1 LQSIFVNLK
10 NNEIVV
16 IIFKKKRVSRMIT
29 NTELEYKGD
38 LYPSEI
44 VSFKQEGDSVYF
56 HTDNSVILKLTVL
69 RDSMIRFRY
78 TTKGYFSNDF
88 SYAIDKSHSHGY
100 NFLEVTED
108 NHHYQIKT
116 SKVQCRIQKI
126 DMRVSIYDLNENV
139 LLEDELGFHWE
150 ESYEYGGNIVKMSK
164 ASKDGECFYGLGDKA
179 TQLNLKGKRVENFA
193 TDQYAFSKDQ
203 EPLYK
208 VVPFY
213 IGLQKKESYGIF
225 FDNTFRTYFDFCHE
239 RRNVTS
245 FWAEG
250 GEMNYYFIYGPLMQ
264 DVVTTY
270 TDLTGK
276 PELPPLWALGYH
288 QCKWSY
294 YPESNVKEVAAK
306 FRELQIPCDAI
317 YLDIDYMD
325 GFRCFIWNKNYFPDP
340 KRMVAELAE
349 DGFKTI
355 VIIDPGIKIDKE
367 YSIYKEA
374 LEKDYFCKRA
384 DGPFMKGKVWPG
396 ECNFPDYTN
405 PEVREWWAGLFKELI
420 SDIGVKGV
428 WNDMNEPAVMEVPN
442 KTFPMD
448 VRHNYDGNPCSH
460 RKAHNIYGTQ
470 MARATYHGVK
480 RFAYPKRPF
489 VITRSAYAGAQRYT
503 SSWTGDNVASWEH
516 LWIANIQVQRMCI
529 SGMGFTG
536 SDIGGFAE
544 QPSGELY
551 ARWIQLGVFHPF
563 CRTHSSGDHGD
574 QEPWAFD
581 EEVIDITRK
590 FVNLRY
596 QLLPYLY
603 TMFWQYIEEGIPMLK
618 PLVYYD
624 QDDTQ
629 THYRNDE
636 FIFGNQILVCPI
648 LEPNSLGRR
657 MYIPNGQWYN
667 YWTNE
672 FISGGKEIWV
682 DTKFDQIPIFVK
694 AGAIIPKYPVQQY
707 VGEKEITELTL
718 DLYFNEGKEKSEIYE
733 DAQDGYD
740 YKKGRYSLLS
750 LQTIGKEKELI
761 VQLHKEG
768 KYITSY
774 STFKINLFGLPFSVK
789 EIEIDNVKIDFDRKS
804 LDKENYLII
813 DKEFTELHIIGN

>member
-1 LQSIFVNLK
+1 
-10 NNEIVV
+10 
-16 IIFKKKRVSRMIT
+16 MIT
-29 NTELEYKGD
+29 NTELEFKGD
-38 LYPSEI
+38 LYPTQI
-44 VSFKQEGDSVYF
+44 VSFEHEVDSVSFY
-56 HTDNSVILKLTVL
+56 TDNSVILKVTVL
-69 RDSMIRFRY
+69 RDSLIRFRF

-88 SYAIDKSHSHGY
+88 SYAIDKKHTHGY
-100 NFLEVTED
+100 NFLEVTELD
-108 NHHYQIKT
+108 EYFQIKT
-116 SKVQCRIQKI
+116 SKVQCRIQKT
-126 DMRVSIYDLNENV
+126 DMRLSIFDLNENV
-139 LLEDELGFHWE
+139 ILEDELGFHWE
-150 ESYEYGGNIVKMSK
+150 ESYEFGGNIVKMSK

-179 TQLNLKGKRVENFA
+179 TQMNLKGKRLENFA
-193 TDQYAFSKDQ
+193 TDQYAFQKDQ

-213 IGLQKKESYGIF
+213 IGLQNKQSYGIF
-225 FDNTFRTYFDFCHE
+225 FDNTFRTHFDFCQE

-250 GEMNYYFIYGPLMQ
+250 GEMNYYFFYGPQMQ
-264 DVVTTY
+264 DVVTSY

-306 FRELQIPCDAI
+306 FRELKIPCDAI
-317 YLDIDYMD
+317 YLDIDYME
-325 GFRCFIWNKNYFPDP
+325 GFRCFTWNKEYFPDP
-340 KRMVAELAE
+340 KRMVAELAQ
-349 DGFKTI
+349 DGFKTV

-367 YSIYKEA
+367 YSVYKEA

-384 DGPFMKGKVWPG
+384 DGPYMKGKVWPG

-405 PEVREWWAGLFKELI
+405 PAVREWWAGLFKELI
-420 SDIGVKGV
+420 SEIGVKGV

-448 VRHNYDGNPCSH
+448 VRHVYDGNPCSH

-489 VITRSAYAGAQRYT
+489 IITRSAYSGAQRYT

-516 LWIANIQVQRMCI
+516 LWIANIQVQRMSI

-563 CRTHSSGDHGD
+563 CRTHSSGDHGN

-590 FVNLRY
+590 FVSLRY

-603 TMFWQYIEEGIPMLK
+603 TMFWQYIEQGTPMLK
-618 PLVYYD
+618 PLFYFD
-624 QDDTQ
+624 QDDAQ

-636 FIFGNQILVCPI
+636 FIFGEQILVCPI

-657 MYIPNGQWYN
+657 MYIPRGKWYN

-672 FISGGKEIWV
+672 EVTGGKEVWI
-682 DTKFDQIPIFVK
+682 DTKFDQIPLFVK
-694 AGAIIPKYPVQQY
+694 SGAIIPKYPVQQY
-707 VGEKEITELTL
+707 VGELEFDELTL
-718 DLYFNEGKEKSEIYE
+718 DIYYKEGVEKSTVYE

-750 LQTIGKEKELI
+750 FKTTGKEKELI
-761 VQLHKEG
+761 IQLHKDG
-768 KYITSY
+768 KFDTNY
-774 STFKINLFGLPFSVK
+774 SNYKINLIGLPFKVRK
-789 EIEIDNVKIDFDRKS
+789 IEVDNVKISFDKKAFEIENS
-804 LDKENYLII
+804 LVLE
-813 DKEFTELHIIGN
+813 KEFMELHFIGE

>member
-1 LQSIFVNLK
+1 
-10 NNEIVV
+10 
-16 IIFKKKRVSRMIT
+16 MIT
-29 NTELEYKGD
+29 NTELQYRGD
-38 LYPSEI
+38 LYPSRI
-44 VSFKQEGDSVYF
+44 VSFKHDVDSVFFY
-56 HTDNSVILKLTVL
+56 TDNNVILKVTVI
-69 RDSMIRFRY
+69 RDSLIRFRF

-88 SYAIDKSHSHGY
+88 SYAIDKNHSQGY
-100 NFLEVTED
+100 NFLEVSETESY
-108 NHHYQIKT
+108 YQIQT
-116 SKVQCRIQKI
+116 SKVQCKIQKA
-126 DMRVSIYDLNENV
+126 DLRLSVFDLDGNII
-139 LLEDELGFHWE
+139 LEDELGFHWE

-179 TQLNLKGKRVENFA
+179 TQLNLKGKRLENFA
-193 TDQYAFSKDQ
+193 TDQYAFQKDQ

-213 IGLQKKESYGIF
+213 IGLQNKQSYGIF
-225 FDNTFRTYFDFCHE
+225 FDNTFRTFFDFCQE

-250 GEMNYYFIYGPLMQ
+250 GEMNYYFIYGPQMQ
-264 DVVTTY
+264 EVVTTY

-276 PELPPLWALGYH
+276 PELPPLWTLGYH

-294 YPESNVKEVAAK
+294 YPESNVKEITAK
-306 FRELQIPCDAI
+306 FRQLKIPCDAI

-325 GFRCFIWNKNYFPDP
+325 GFRCFTWNKDYFPDP

-349 DGFKTI
+349 DGFKTV
-355 VIIDPGIKIDKE
+355 VIIDPGIKIDKN
-367 YSIYKEA
+367 YAVYKEA

-384 DGPFMKGKVWPG
+384 DGPYMKGKVWPG

-448 VRHNYDGNPCSH
+448 VRHDYDGNPCSH

-489 VITRSAYAGAQRYT
+489 IITRSAYSGAQRYS

-516 LWIANIQVQRMCI
+516 LWIANIQMQRMSI

-563 CRTHSSGDHGD
+563 CRTHSSGDHGN

-581 EEVIDITRK
+581 EEVIHITRK

-603 TMFWQYIEEGIPMLK
+603 TMFWQYIEEGIPMSK
-618 PLVYYD
+618 PLVYFD
-624 QDDTQ
+624 QNDTQ

-636 FIFGNQILVCPI
+636 FVFGNQILVCPI
-648 LEPNSLGRR
+648 LEANALGRR
-657 MYIPNGQWYN
+657 MYFPQGEWYN
-667 YWTNE
+667 YWTNMVVM
-672 FISGGKEIWV
+672 GAKEMWV
-682 DTKFDQIPIFVK
+682 DTQFDEIPLFVK

-707 VGEKEITELTL
+707 VGELEFDELTL
-718 DLYFNEGKEKSEIYE
+718 DIYYKEGKEKSVVYE

-750 LQTIGKEKELI
+750 FQLTGKSNKLI
-761 VQLHKEG
+761 IQLHKEG
-768 KYITSY
+768 KFETNY
-774 STFKINLFGLPFSVK
+774 SKYKLNLIGLPFKIKSL
-789 EIEIDNVKIDFDRKS
+789 KIDSEKVPF
-804 LDKENYLII
+804 DKEAFEVDNYLIV
-813 DKEFTELHIIGN
+813 DKEFAVLQLIGE

>member
-1 LQSIFVNLK
+1 
-10 NNEIVV
+10 
-16 IIFKKKRVSRMIT
+16 MIT

-38 LYPSEI
+38 LYPTKI
-44 VSFKQEGDSVYF
+44 VSFEHEVDSIFF
-56 HTDNSVILKLTVL
+56 HTDNSVILKVTVL
-69 RDSMIRFRY
+69 RDSLIRFRF

-88 SYAIDKSHSHGY
+88 SYAVDKSHSHGY
-100 NFLEVTED
+100 NFLEVSEVED
-108 NHHYQIKT
+108 YYQIKT
-116 SKVQCRIQKI
+116 SKVKCRIQKI
-126 DMRVSIYDLNENV
+126 DMRLSIFDLEDSII
-139 LLEDELGFHWE
+139 LEDELGFHWE

-179 TQLNLKGKRVENFA
+179 TQMNLKGKRLENFA
-193 TDQYAFSKDQ
+193 TDQYAFQKDQ

-213 IGLQKKESYGIF
+213 IGLQNKQSYGIF

-245 FWAEG
+245 YWAEG
-250 GEMNYYFIYGPLMQ
+250 GEMNYYFIYGPEMQ

-270 TDLTGK
+270 THLTGK

-294 YPESNVKEVAAK
+294 YPESNLKEVAAK
-306 FRELQIPCDAI
+306 FRELKIPCDAL
-317 YLDIDYMD
+317 YLDIDYME
-325 GFRCFIWNKNYFPDP
+325 GFRCFTWNKEYFPDP

-349 DGFKTI
+349 DGFKTV

-367 YSIYKEA
+367 YAIYKEA

-384 DGPFMKGKVWPG
+384 DGPYMKGKVWPG

-405 PEVREWWAGLFKELI
+405 PAVREWWAGLFKELI

-448 VRHNYDGNPCSH
+448 VRHDYDGNPCSH

-503 SSWTGDNVASWEH
+503 SSWTGDNVATWEH
-516 LWIANIQVQRMCI
+516 LWIANIQVQRMSI

-563 CRTHSSGDHGD
+563 CRTHSSGDHGN

-624 QDDTQ
+624 QEDIQ

-636 FIFGNQILVCPI
+636 FVFGNQILVCPI
-648 LEPNSLGRR
+648 LEPNAVGRR
-657 MYIPNGQWYN
+657 MYIPRGQWYN

-672 FISGGKEIWV
+672 EIKGGKEIWV
-682 DTKFDQIPIFVK
+682 DTKFDQIPIFIK
-694 AGAIIPKYPVQQY
+694 AGAVIPKYPVQQY
-707 VGEKEITELTL
+707 VGELEFEELTL
-718 DLYFNEGKEKSEIYE
+718 DIYYKEGKEKSVVYE

-740 YKKGRYSLLS
+740 YKKGRYSFLS
-750 LQTIGKEKELI
+750 FQTTGKEKKLI
-761 VQLHKEG
+761 IQLHKEG
-768 KYITSY
+768 KYDTNY
-774 STFKINLFGLPFSVK
+774 SKYKINLIGLPFKVK
-789 EIEIDNVKIDFDRKS
+789 MIEIDNVEVSFDKNNLEKYS
-804 LDKENYLII
+804 YLIVN
-813 DKEFTELHIIGN
+813 KEFTSLYIMGE

>member
-1 LQSIFVNLK
+1 
-10 NNEIVV
+10 
-16 IIFKKKRVSRMIT
+16 MIT
-29 NTELEYKGD
+29 NTSLEYKGD
-38 LYPSEI
+38 LYPSKI
-44 VSFKQEGDSVYF
+44 VSYEQEGDSIF
-56 HTDNSVILKLTVL
+56 FNTDNKVILRVTIL
-69 RDSMIRFRY
+69 RDSLIRFRF

-88 SYAIDKSHSHGY
+88 SYAIDKTQLHGY
-100 NFLEVTED
+100 NFLELTEEET
-108 NHHYQIKT
+108 YFLIKT
-116 SKVQCRIQKI
+116 SKVKCKIQKA
-126 DMRVSIYDLNENV
+126 DLRLSIYDLND
-139 LLEDELGFHWE
+139 LLILEDELGFHWE

-164 ASKDGECFYGLGDKA
+164 SSKDGECFYGLGDKA
-179 TQLNLKGKRVENFA
+179 TQMNLKGKRLENFA
-193 TDQYAFSKDQ
+193 TDQYAYQKEQD
-203 EPLYK
+203 PLYK

-213 IGLQKKESYGIF
+213 IGLHNKQSYGIF
-225 FDNTFRTYFDFCHE
+225 FDNTFRTFFDFCQE

-250 GEMNYYFIYGPLMQ
+250 GEMNYYFIYGPQMQ

-276 PELPPLWALGYH
+276 PELPPLWVLGYH

-294 YPESNVKEVAAK
+294 YPESKVKEITSK
-306 FRELQIPCDAI
+306 FRELKIPCDAI
-317 YLDIDYMD
+317 YLDIDYME
-325 GFRCFIWNKNYFPDP
+325 GFRCFTWSKEYFPDP

-349 DGFKTI
+349 DGFKTV
-355 VIIDPGIKIDKE
+355 VIIDPGIKIDKD
-367 YSIYKEA
+367 YWVYKEA

-384 DGPFMKGKVWPG
+384 DGPYMKGKVWPG

-405 PEVREWWAGLFKELI
+405 PVVREWWAGLFKELI

-448 VRHNYDGNPCSH
+448 VRHVYDGNPCSH

-489 VITRSAYAGAQRYT
+489 VITRSAYSGAQRYT
-503 SSWTGDNVASWEH
+503 SSWTGDNVATWEH

-544 QPSGELY
+544 QPTGELY

-563 CRTHSSGDHGD
+563 CRTHSSGDHGN

-581 EEVIDITRK
+581 EEVINITRK
-590 FVNLRY
+590 FVSLRY

-648 LEPNSLGRR
+648 LEPNAVGRR
-657 MYIPNGQWYN
+657 MYIPRGEWYN

-672 FISGGKEIWV
+672 FSIGGREVWV
-682 DTKFDQIPIFVK
+682 DTKFDEIPVFVK

-707 VGEKEITELTL
+707 VGELEFDELTL
-718 DLYFNEGKEKSEIYE
+718 DLYFKIGKEKSVVYE

-740 YKKGRYSLLS
+740 YKKGRYSFLS
-750 LQTIGKEKELI
+750 FRTIGKEKELI
-761 VQLHKEG
+761 IQLHKEG
-768 KYITSY
+768 KYDTPY
-774 STFKINLFGLPFSVK
+774 TKYKINLIGLPFKVT
-789 EIEIDNVKIDFDRKS
+789 EIEIDNEKVEFNKIEF
-804 LDKENYLII
+804 EANHFLIV
-813 DKEFTELHIIGN
+813 DKEFSELHITGE